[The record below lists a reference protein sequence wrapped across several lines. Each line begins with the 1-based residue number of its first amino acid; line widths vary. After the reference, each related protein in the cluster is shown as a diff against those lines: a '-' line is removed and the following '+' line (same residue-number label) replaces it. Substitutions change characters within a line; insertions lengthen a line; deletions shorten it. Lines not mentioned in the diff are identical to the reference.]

1 MKKWFLALA
10 ALFTLHAQA
19 TVITLDVAD
28 PTINVGETT
37 TVTVSGIFEQGF
49 DSFDFDLLYDTFGL
63 AVVDGSFASDFE
75 ANPFN
80 IFYAFAPGVGLSGD
94 YFESYSGAVT
104 LFTFDITGL
113 EVGTYDI
120 SLWIYELFDAVED
133 PTTLDIDLVDVN
145 VDSIE
150 AARIN
155 VVEAS
160 APQTISL
167 MALAIG
173 MFMWRRRQA

>member
-28 PTINVGETT
+28 PTISVGGTT
-37 TVTVSGIFEQGF
+37 TVTVSGVFSQGF
-49 DSFDFDLLYDTFGL
+49 DSFDFDLLYDMFGL
-63 AVVDGSFASDFE
+63 EVVDGSFASDFE
-75 ANPFN
+75 ANPDN
-80 IFYAFAPGVGLSGD
+80 LFYALAPGVGLGGD
-94 YFESYSGAVT
+94 YVESYSGAVT

-113 EVGTYDI
+113 AVGSYDI
-120 SLWIYELFDAVED
+120 SLWIYQLFDAVED
-133 PTTLDIDLVDVN
+133 PSTSDIYLVDVD

-150 AARIN
+150 AARIS
-155 VVEAS
+155 VVEAA

-167 MALAIG
+167 TALAMG
-173 MFMWRRRQA
+173 MFVWRRRQA